1 MPTGE
6 QVRAAQRATWAGLST
21 SWEKWDAVIMAQLR
35 PVTTA
40 MTGLLEVAVDQQHLD
55 VASGTGEPGLT
66 VARLAPQGSV
76 VLTDLSPE
84 MLDVAGRRAGT
95 QGITNVRTA
104 VCSADDLPFE
114 DAAFD
119 SVSARFGLMFF
130 PDVPAATAELVRVLK
145 PGGRLCASVW
155 VDPEQ
160 NPWTSVVMQAVGA
173 EVELPKP
180 EPDAPSMFR
189 CAAPG
194 YVTALFEDAG
204 LRDVRERD
212 VPVALVTRSPE
223 EFWEVMS
230 EHVSLAAAALTQVD
244 EPARERI
251 ASAVVGAAR
260 GYEQDGA
267 VRLPGLARCVVGRK
281 PAQPAVTSQR

>member
-1 MPTGE
+1 
-6 QVRAAQRATWAGLST
+6 
-21 SWEKWDAVIMAQLR
+21 MAQLQ
-35 PVTTA
+35 PVSTA
-40 MTGLLEVAVDQQHLD
+40 MVGQLEVAADQQHLD
-55 VASGTGEPGLT
+55 VASGTGEPGMT
-66 VARLAPQGSV
+66 VARLAPQGRV
-76 VLTDLSPE
+76 VLTDLSAE
-84 MLDVAGRRAGT
+84 MLDVAARRAHA
-95 QGITNVRTA
+95 QGVTNVSTT

-114 DAAFD
+114 DGVFD

-130 PDVPAATAELVRVLK
+130 PDVPAATAELVRVLR

-204 LRDVRERD
+204 LRDVREQD
-212 VPVALVTRSPE
+212 VPVALVARSPE

-230 EHVSLAAAALTQVD
+230 EHVSLAAAALTQLD
-244 EPARERI
+244 EPARARI
-251 ASAVVGAAR
+251 ASSVVGAAR
-260 GYEQDGA
+260 GYERDGE
-267 VRLPGLARCVVGRK
+267 VRLPGLARSVVGTK
-281 PAQPAVTSQR
+281 PLSRR